1 MSNYLSEL
9 NSGIAPNPS
18 NNVFSDIWGEYE
30 RVILHSLV
38 TSFGLDFLVHDQR
51 GGDVDTVQGVRETGT
66 FKNSAYAQKY
76 GERGK
81 YSTHDYH
88 SDDSY
93 TTVTAEARRQYN
105 ETGTP
110 IEDVYAPG
118 NLLIFNKAEGP
129 WRRASLDHIISAHEV
144 HDDPVR
150 MLADLDGIS
159 LANDPENLR
168 YTSISLNAK
177 MSDMTIDEFIGWCD
191 EHPDKVNWNGEKGA
205 PLPEEVK
212 QRLREEDARAREHYE
227 ARIAKSYYT
236 SPQFYADAVT
246 AAGKRGLEMGA
257 RQALGFVFLEIY
269 YACKDELGA
278 VPPGSNFKE
287 CFEAIIRGIPKGLDN
302 ARLRYKDLMSQFA
315 QGFWAGALA
324 SLTTTLCS
332 IFFTTEKNMV
342 RYIRQGYAAVVQAGN
357 VLLINPDDLLL
368 GDQLKMTTIVLGS
381 GASVIAGT
389 YVGDLISKTPIAS
402 VPEVG
407 PVVTRVVSV
416 LVSGLLSCTMLI
428 LLDRSKLVNTLI
440 GKMNQYATVE
450 HTIKETSKAFENMA
464 AEIEGFGISPAIKNI
479 LISGYTQ
486 RRDKEGNLADDYIYS
501 IKFRRDSFEHKS
513 FKRINPKDF
522 CLAAEN
528 RCNLTSTSLFRKI
541 VPFDNI

>member
-30 RVILHSLV
+30 RVILHNLV

-93 TTVTAEARRQYN
+93 TTVTAEARRQFN

-129 WRRASLDHIISAHEV
+129 WRRVSLDHIISAHEV

-168 YTSISLNAK
+168 YTSISLNTK

-191 EHPDKVNWNGEKGA
+191 EHPDKVNWNGENGA

-269 YACKDELGA
+269 YACEDELGA

-407 PVVTRVVSV
+407 PVVTRFVSV

-464 AEIEGFGISPAIKNI
+464 AEIEGYDIDAFSTQCLQFRLIAAKIGQATSEEELSSLLMDALTYSGICLPWDGDFDVFMSDP
-479 LISGYTQ
+479 SG
-486 RRDKEGNLADDYIYS
+486 RLVFS
-501 IKFRRDSFEHKS
+501 
-513 FKRINPKDF
+513 
-522 CLAAEN
+522 
-528 RCNLTSTSLFRKI
+528 
-541 VPFDNI
+541 

>member
-51 GGDVDTVQGVRETGT
+51 GGDVDTVLGVREAGT
-66 FKNSAYAQKY
+66 FKNPVYAQKY
-76 GERGK
+76 EERGK
-81 YSTHDYH
+81 YSAHDYH

-93 TTVTAEARRQYN
+93 TKVTAEARWQFN

-110 IEDVYAPG
+110 IQDVYAPG
-118 NLLIFNKAEGP
+118 NLLIFSKAKGP

-168 YTSISLNAK
+168 YTSLSLNAK
-177 MSDMTIDEFIGWCD
+177 MSDMTIDEFIVCCD

-212 QRLREEDARAREHYE
+212 KRLREEDARAREHYE

-236 SPQFYADAVT
+236 SPQFYADAIA

-269 YACKDELGA
+269 YACKEELGA
-278 VPPGSNFKE
+278 VLPGSDFKE
-287 CFEAIIRGIPKGLDN
+287 CFEAIIRGIPKGFNN
-302 ARLRYKDLMSQFA
+302 AQLRYKDLMSQFA

-324 SLTTTLCS
+324 SLTTTLCN

-368 GDQLKMTTIVLGS
+368 GDQLKMTTIILGS

-389 YVGDLISKTPIAS
+389 VVGDLLSTTPIAS

-407 PVVTRVVSV
+407 PVVTTFVSV

-450 HTIKETSKAFENMA
+450 HTIKETSKAFESMA
-464 AEIEGFGISPAIKNI
+464 AEIEGYDLDAFSTQCLQCR
-479 LISGYTQ
+479 LIAAKIGQATSEEELSGLLM
-486 RRDKEGNLADDYIYS
+486 DA
-501 IKFRRDSFEHKS
+501 
-513 FKRINPKDF
+513 
-522 CLAAEN
+522 
-528 RCNLTSTSLFRKI
+528 LTSSGICL
-541 VPFDNI
+541 PWDGDFDDFMSNPSNRLVFS

>member
-332 IFFTTEKNMV
+332 IF
-342 RYIRQGYAAVVQAGN
+342 
-357 VLLINPDDLLL
+357 LP
-368 GDQLKMTTIVLGS
+368 LKRTWS
-381 GASVIAGT
+381 
-389 YVGDLISKTPIAS
+389 
-402 VPEVG
+402 
-407 PVVTRVVSV
+407 
-416 LVSGLLSCTMLI
+416 
-428 LLDRSKLVNTLI
+428 
-440 GKMNQYATVE
+440 
-450 HTIKETSKAFENMA
+450 
-464 AEIEGFGISPAIKNI
+464 GISVRGT
-479 LISGYTQ
+479 L
-486 RRDKEGNLADDYIYS
+486 L
-501 IKFRRDSFEHKS
+501 
-513 FKRINPKDF
+513 
-522 CLAAEN
+522 
-528 RCNLTSTSLFRKI
+528 
-541 VPFDNI
+541 

>member
-18 NNVFSDIWGEYE
+18 NNIFSDIWGEYE

-38 TSFGLDFLVHDQR
+38 TSFGLDFLVHDQY

-76 GERGK
+76 EARGK

-93 TTVTAEARRQYN
+93 TAVTAEARWQFN
-105 ETGTP
+105 ETGAP
-110 IEDVYAPG
+110 LEDVYAPG

-177 MSDMTIDEFIGWCD
+177 MSDMTIDEFIVWCD
-191 EHPDKVNWNGEKGA
+191 ENPDKVNWNGEKCA

-227 ARIAKSYYT
+227 TRIAKSYYT
-236 SPQFYADAVT
+236 SPQFYADAVA

-257 RQALGFVFLEIY
+257 RQTLGFVFLEIY
-269 YACKDELGA
+269 YACKEELGA
-278 VPPGSNFKE
+278 VPPGSDFKE
-287 CFEAIIRGIPKGLDN
+287 CLEAIIQGIPKGLDN

-315 QGFWAGALA
+315 LGFGAGALA
-324 SLTTTLCS
+324 SLTTTLCNV
-332 IFFTTEKNMV
+332 FFTTEKNMI

-368 GDQLKMTTIVLGS
+368 GDQLKMTTIILGT

-389 YVGDLISKTPIAS
+389 YVGELLSNTPIAS
-402 VPEVG
+402 APEAG
-407 PVVTRVVSV
+407 PIVTRFVSV

-428 LLDRSKLVNTLI
+428 LLDRSKLVNALI

-450 HTIKETSKAFENMA
+450 HTIQETSKAFENMA
-464 AEIEGFGISPAIKNI
+464 AEIEGYDMDAFSAQCLQFRLIAAKIGQATSEEELSGLLMDALASSGICLPWD
-479 LISGYTQ
+479 G
-486 RRDKEGNLADDYIYS
+486 
-501 IKFRRDSFEHKS
+501 
-513 FKRINPKDF
+513 DF
-522 CLAAEN
+522 DGFMSDPSSRLVF
-528 RCNLTSTSLFRKI
+528 S
-541 VPFDNI
+541 

>member
-9 NSGIAPNPS
+9 KSRIAPNP
-18 NNVFSDIWGEYE
+18 NNNIFSDIWGEYE

-51 GGDVDTVQGVRETGT
+51 GGDVDTVLGVRETGI
-66 FKNSAYAQKY
+66 FKNSVYAQKY
-76 GERGK
+76 EERGK
-81 YSTHDYH
+81 YSAHDYH

-93 TTVTAEARRQYN
+93 TKITAEARRQFN

-110 IEDVYAPG
+110 IQDVYAPG
-118 NLLIFNKAEGP
+118 NLLIFNKAVGP

-168 YTSISLNAK
+168 YTSFSLNAK
-177 MSDMTIDEFIGWCD
+177 MSDMTIDEFIAWCD

-212 QRLREEDARAREHYE
+212 KRLREEDARAREHYE

-236 SPQFYADAVT
+236 SPQFYADAIA

-269 YACKDELGA
+269 YACKEELGA
-278 VPPGSNFKE
+278 VLPGSDFKE
-287 CFEAIIRGIPKGLDN
+287 CFEAIIRGIPKGFNN
-302 ARLRYKDLMSQFA
+302 AQLRYKDLMSQFA

-324 SLTTTLCS
+324 SLTTTLCN

-357 VLLINPDDLLL
+357 VLLINPGDLLL
-368 GDQLKMTTIVLGS
+368 GDQLKMTTIILGS

-389 YVGDLISKTPIAS
+389 AVGDLLSTMPIAS

-407 PVVTRVVSV
+407 PVVTTFVSV

-450 HTIKETSKAFENMA
+450 HTIKETSKAFESMA
-464 AEIEGFGISPAIKNI
+464 AEIEGYDLDAFSTQCLQFR
-479 LISGYTQ
+479 LIAAKIGQATSEEELSGLLM
-486 RRDKEGNLADDYIYS
+486 DA
-501 IKFRRDSFEHKS
+501 
-513 FKRINPKDF
+513 
-522 CLAAEN
+522 
-528 RCNLTSTSLFRKI
+528 LTSSGICL
-541 VPFDNI
+541 PWNGDFDDFMSNPSNRLVFS

>member
-1 MSNYLSEL
+1 
-9 NSGIAPNPS
+9 
-18 NNVFSDIWGEYE
+18 
-30 RVILHSLV
+30 
-38 TSFGLDFLVHDQR
+38 
-51 GGDVDTVQGVRETGT
+51 
-66 FKNSAYAQKY
+66 
-76 GERGK
+76 
-81 YSTHDYH
+81 
-88 SDDSY
+88 
-93 TTVTAEARRQYN
+93 
-105 ETGTP
+105 
-110 IEDVYAPG
+110 
-118 NLLIFNKAEGP
+118 
-129 WRRASLDHIISAHEV
+129 
-144 HDDPVR
+144 
-150 MLADLDGIS
+150 
-159 LANDPENLR
+159 
-168 YTSISLNAK
+168 

-191 EHPDKVNWNGEKGA
+191 EHPDKVNWNGENGA

-407 PVVTRVVSV
+407 PVVTRFVSV

-464 AEIEGFGISPAIKNI
+464 AEIEGYDIDAFSTQCLQFRLIAAKIGQPTSEEELNSLLMDALTCSGICLPWDGDFDDFMSDP
-479 LISGYTQ
+479 SG
-486 RRDKEGNLADDYIYS
+486 RLVFS
-501 IKFRRDSFEHKS
+501 
-513 FKRINPKDF
+513 
-522 CLAAEN
+522 
-528 RCNLTSTSLFRKI
+528 
-541 VPFDNI
+541 